1 MNSDFIILQLLNAMQ
16 YSMLLFLLS
25 IGLTVIFGLL
35 HFINLAHGA
44 LYMMGAYIG
53 ISIATA
59 TGNYWFAFALA
70 PVMVAL
76 IGALLYWALLDRLR
90 NAGHMSQVLV
100 TFGLILIF
108 IELVRIIWGDVELGL
123 DTPTIFV
130 GTTDL
135 LNVTYPTYRLF
146 IIGLGA
152 LMMGILWLI
161 LNRTQIGAIIR
172 ASVENET
179 MAASLGINVGQL
191 FFTVFCI
198 GCALAGLAGIV
209 AVPVFAATTGMGV
222 DILIPAL
229 IVVVI
234 GGLGSLQGAILG
246 AFIVGF
252 LEVFGAVFFPQIAAV
267 TSYILLAAILILRP
281 QGLLPARN

>member
-1 MNSDFIILQLLNAMQ
+1 MKSDFIILQLLNAMQ

-76 IGALLYWALLDRLR
+76 IGALLYWTLLDRLR

-123 DTPTIFV
+123 QTPPIFS

-135 LNVTYPTYRLF
+135 SNVTYPTYRLF

-161 LNRTQIGAIIR
+161 LNRTQIGAMIR

-179 MAASLGINVGQL
+179 MAASLGINVEQL

-209 AVPVFAATTGMGV
+209 AVPVFAATTSMGI

-267 TSYILLAAILILRP
+267 TSYILLAAILVLRP
-281 QGLLPARN
+281 QGLLPARH

>member
-123 DTPTIFV
+123 QTPPIFS
-130 GTTDL
+130 GSTDL

-152 LMMGILWLI
+152 LMMGVLWLI

-179 MAASLGINVGQL
+179 MASSLGINVEQL

-209 AVPVFAATTGMGV
+209 AVPVFAATTSMGV

-252 LEVFGAVFFPQIAAV
+252 LDVFGAVFFPQIAAV
-267 TSYILLAAILILRP
+267 TSYILLAVILILRP